1 MLQEGKSKLKKEFH
15 GFFVS
20 EVMDADSACAIWE
33 EVNCPVCA
41 KIIILWR
48 LSLFVGTWIK
58 VPVQK
63 FCELKFFS
71 LLPTS
76 DSVVLNN
83 NKIHFWYKHTDE
95 AILHN
100 DDEA

>member
-41 KIIILWR
+41 KIIIL
-48 LSLFVGTWIK
+48 
-58 VPVQK
+58 
-63 FCELKFFS
+63 
-71 LLPTS
+71 
-76 DSVVLNN
+76 
-83 NKIHFWYKHTDE
+83 
-95 AILHN
+95 
-100 DDEA
+100 